1 MALGYT
7 VFTGAL
13 KTLEP
18 HTQRRIDPG
27 ARAEKTDLICATH
40 SSLLLL
46 LDPLPV
52 NRHRGGFRGEPGGT
66 HPGHLRAHTAQCSKP
81 MRLLP
86 EY

>member
-27 ARAEKTDLICATH
+27 ARAEKTDLIKVIMTT
-40 SSLLLL
+40 LLSCWTLYT
-46 LDPLPV
+46 
-52 NRHRGGFRGEPGGT
+52 GKQTPGGV
-66 HPGHLRAHTAQCSKP
+66 PGGAGRDTPGTPTGAHGTVFKAD
-81 MRLLP
+81 
-86 EY
+86 EVIT